1 MEEVSEVVAPDNP
14 WYMAHSLIHAFNQR
28 RREVVEPGT
37 ECIIDESM
45 GMWKPFIENTPEGIP
60 SLRKIARKPQGIGIE
75 YKNLA
80 DAETGIDC
88 NGKEGLL

>member
-1 MEEVSEVVAPDNP
+1 M
-14 WYMAHSLIHAFNQR
+14 
-28 RREVVEPGT
+28 EPGT

-45 GMWKPFIENTPEGIP
+45 GMWKPFFEYTPEGIP

-80 DAETGIDC
+80 DAETGII
-88 NGKEGLL
+88 LL